1 MIIEN
6 EVDYQ
11 TRIYR
16 LILDPSRKYVQKIA
30 ACGAGFPIS
39 APIGAA
45 FNFESD
51 TPINR
56 ANDQIQMTFRC
67 VGAMYQDDIL
77 IDEFNRTVSMHN
89 RDMETDSSRASEMTK
104 LTPEYFNLFNFKGYP
119 RINPDTY
126 ELEWWVNTADFK
138 ELLNS
143 LGVTDDTN
151 DE

>member
-1 MIIEN
+1 M
-6 EVDYQ
+6 D
-11 TRIYR
+11 
-16 LILDPSRKYVQKIA
+16 
-30 ACGAGFPIS
+30 
-39 APIGAA
+39 
-45 FNFESD
+45 
-51 TPINR
+51 
-56 ANDQIQMTFRC
+56 
-67 VGAMYQDDIL
+67 QDDIL

-126 ELEWWVNTADFK
+126 ELEWWVNTADFT
-138 ELLNS
+138 EVLNS